1 MFTQTCILNLNILVN
16 QLIKDFSK
24 LALFVDTQLYSL
36 SSNYPYSCLPFVLR
50 ASSLK
55 QWDIFYNYK
64 SYLFLDAENTFER
77 SFGAVMQMQMFI
89 VDFLHFVFVVI
100 IY

>member
-55 QWDIFYNYK
+55 Q
-64 SYLFLDAENTFER
+64 
-77 SFGAVMQMQMFI
+77 
-89 VDFLHFVFVVI
+89 
-100 IY
+100 